1 MRTFACAHAH
11 KQTLEEEAVRFAED
25 ASVTPDCGVA
35 AVMLISGVWR
45 REPEMKAHSRMRH
58 ALGGDRGWWEAGD
71 GRGGRSK
78 QHKTGSTHFCVLNQM
93 RGLFVGFVRG
103 ASAAHN
109 LPARPVP
116 QLGCERPL
124 GGSLFASCT
133 TVKRRSR
140 MEEDSLFNHT
150 RQTENKTGKATCFV
164 GRRRISASWLCSSDA
179 APTAFFGFF
188 RSLMVAQSKKEK
200 KKKRKRA
207 SKNQE
212 RVVITVAWF
221 GVWMEQSQVKIQAA
235 MTFDNLRMFLPISL
249 LQPRK

>member
-1 MRTFACAHAH
+1 M
-11 KQTLEEEAVRFAED
+11 E
-25 ASVTPDCGVA
+25 G
-35 AVMLISGVWR
+35 
-45 REPEMKAHSRMRH
+45 
-58 ALGGDRGWWEAGD
+58 
-71 GRGGRSK
+71 GGRSK
-78 QHKTGSTHFCVLNQM
+78 QHKTGCTHFCVLNQM

-179 APTAFFGFF
+179 APPAFFGFF

-235 MTFDNLRMFLPISL
+235 MTFDNLRMFWPISL